1 MPRRNRSA
9 ESTLSLTQSALP
21 VVVKG
26 VSASNSI
33 SFLHFLS
40 VDKLLKPVADS
51 ISLVS
56 EASISPIIHVSIASN
71 LSLDQ
76 DAESDGTKH
85 VAPSSIIELT
95 HLAHSSLHGESV
107 VSQLD
112 LQQSGS
118 VSKPVDAAAVSFLQ
132 GELEVDALVGVDLNS
147 PEAIEELFEGIGL
160 RQDVSLGT
168 VLNLSVTS
176 YLSLSQVAAKAAFES
191 VTSTLNLTSV
201 AESIFH
207 RYTSNTL
214 YFQQAA
220 TGFTGYSAESELD
233 LTHTIGV
240 TGVVPGTPSSQLTL
254 NDAVS
259 FIIVNFCD
267 YAPGIGAGSLN
278 YTPPS
283 PIAPTLVRRGTTVL
297 THPYTSPLTTVP
309 LRNPNFDNVTQLE
322 FRRINRRTKGGSL
335 DLYRD
340 ETWPKVTRLIYT
352 FTWLSEL
359 QKNQLLAFLN
369 SSLGAE
375 IGILDFES
383 RQWRGVILTPS
394 SAVSEP
400 KVNGFSA
407 SFEFEG
413 ELA

>member
-1 MPRRNRSA
+1 MPRRKGFA

-21 VVVKG
+21 IVVRD
-26 VSASNSI
+26 VSASNNI
-33 SFLHFLS
+33 SFLHFIDI
-40 VDKLLKPVADS
+40 DKLLKPSEDT
-51 ISLVS
+51 INLVS
-56 EASISPIIHVSIASN
+56 QASISPITHVSAAST
-71 LSLDQ
+71 LSLGQ
-76 DAESDGTKH
+76 EAEGNGIKYTVPNST
-85 VAPSSIIELT
+85 VTFT

-112 LQQSGS
+112 LQQGGS
-118 VSKPVDAAAVSFLQ
+118 VSRPVLVSAISALQ
-132 GELEVDALVGVDLNS
+132 GELLPEDLLGVDLND
-147 PEAIEELFEGIGL
+147 PEQLEALFEGKGL
-160 RQDVSLGT
+160 RQEVALGT

-191 VTSTLNLTSV
+191 VTSTLVLTSV

-207 RYTSNTL
+207 RYASNTL
-214 YFQQAA
+214 YFQQAVE
-220 TGFTGYSAESELD
+220 GFLGYSAESTLD
-233 LTHTIGV
+233 LTHIIGV
-240 TGVVPGTPSSQLTL
+240 TGVAPRGGTSQLIL

-259 FIIVNFCD
+259 FIVANFCD
-267 YAPGIGAGSLN
+267 YTPGIGEGSLN

-283 PIAPTLVRRGTTVL
+283 PIAPTLIRRSTTVL
-297 THPYTSPLTTVP
+297 TYPYASPLSTIA

-340 ETWPKVTRLIYT
+340 ESWPKTKRLIYT

-359 QKNQLLAFLN
+359 QRNQLLSFFN
-369 SSLGAE
+369 SSLGSE

-383 RQWRGVILTPS
+383 RQWRGIILTPTS
-394 SAVSEP
+394 TITEP
-400 KVNGFSA
+400 KASGFNA

-413 ELA
+413 ELV